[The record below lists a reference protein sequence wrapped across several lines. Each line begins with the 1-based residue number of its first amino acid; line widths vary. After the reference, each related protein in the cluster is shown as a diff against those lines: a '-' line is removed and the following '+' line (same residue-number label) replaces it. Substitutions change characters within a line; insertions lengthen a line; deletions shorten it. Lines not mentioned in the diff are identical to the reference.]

1 MTPRLLGGKEVGSL
15 ARKVSKFQLDKN
27 RDAYKIGVASASV
40 AYPKSATEPRHSYAL
55 DMQMNVDIV
64 RIGRGLGQLA
74 TDRRHHMGTAPFPFV
89 PCEAPMWQAILAT
102 VR

>member
-1 MTPRLLGGKEVGSL
+1 MTPRLLGDKEVRNL
-15 ARKVSKFQLDKN
+15 ARKVSKFQLDKIE
-27 RDAYKIGVASASV
+27 DVAKIGGASRSLT
-40 AYPKSATEPRHSYAL
+40 PSLLLRGFTMGL
-55 DMQMNVDIV
+55 DKKMNVDIV

-74 TDRRHHMGTAPFPFV
+74 TDRRHHMGTAPFPSV